1 MCMQWKDKRDVHML
15 SPSIPAE
22 NVSVIQSAKEVTVPL
37 VVNIDSNMMDGVDR
51 SDQMMNSYPVER
63 KRLKKW
69 YKKCGFFLSILVYL
83 MLIYYIKRKVV
94 N

>member
-1 MCMQWKDKRDVHML
+1 MKR
-15 SPSIPAE
+15 
-22 NVSVIQSAKEVTVPL
+22 KRVTVPL
-37 VVNIDSNMMDGVDR
+37 VISVDNNMMCGVDR